1 MTAYRGEKVAVFG
14 LGRSGLAAVEALTAG
29 GAEVLADD
37 DCDTRRAAAA
47 RCGARPARLGEAEIA
62 AARALVLSPGVPRG
76 HRVPALADRVG
87 TEVVGEAELFARAL
101 RPRRADGP
109 RLVGVTGTNGKST
122 ATALV
127 GHLLG
132 CAGVPVQLGSNF
144 GVAALALDPM
154 DAGGVYAL
162 EMSSFQLELTSS
174 LVFDVAA
181 LLNIGADHLDRHGGM
196 AGYIAAKKR
205 IFRHRTAA
213 GTAIVARDDPI
224 TASVFDEL
232 AGGPG
237 RLVAV
242 SGLSPVQ
249 GGVGADGGRL
259 MDGLDGP
266 PRAVA
271 DLDANPA
278 LIGIHNRQN
287 AALAWAV
294 CRALGFKA
302 EALADGVAGFPGLR
316 HRLEPVTTIAG
327 VRFVNDSKA
336 TNAAAARAGAGL
348 LPAHL
353 LDRRRPRE
361 GRRPRTGGAAAEPRA
376 PRLSHRRGG
385 GEFRRSARRPRARSR
400 CAARSTAPSRGRR
413 RMRRATMAPWC
424 CCRRPARRST
434 SSPISRRA
442 ARIFAPSSKGSP
454 ARTRRRPGERLG
466 RAPTA
471 AWSGAGGSPWTAGSL
486 PPCSRCSPSAR

>member
-37 DCDTRRAAAA
+37 DCDARRAAAA

-76 HRVPALADRVG
+76 HRVPALADRAG
-87 TEVVGEAELFARAL
+87 TEVVGETELFARAL

-224 TASVFDEL
+224 AASVFDEL

-278 LIGIHNRQN
+278 LIGVHNRQN

-336 TNAAAARAGAGL
+336 TNAAAAARALACYRRIYWIAGGRAKDADLEPVAPL
-348 LPAHL
+348 LNRV
-353 LDRRRPRE
+353 RRAYLIGE
-361 GRRPRTGGAAAEPRA
+361 AAE
-376 PRLSHRRGG
+376 S
-385 GEFRRSARRPRARSR
+385 
-400 CAARSTAPSRGRR
+400 
-413 RMRRATMAPWC
+413 
-424 CCRRPARRST
+424 
-434 SSPISRRA
+434 
-442 ARIFAPSSKGSP
+442 FAE
-454 ARTRRRPGERLG
+454 ALAG
-466 RAPTA
+466 RAPVALCGALDRAVAQA
-471 AWSGAGGSPWTAGSL
+471 AEDAAGDDGAVVLLSPACASFDQFADFEARGARFRALVEALAG
-486 PPCSRCSPSAR
+486 ARPEAAR